1 MAKPRL
7 AGRALSDITIL
18 AGNKEGTQTMN
29 TCQHCHK
36 PTDSTYTL
44 CDECELRFALTLY
57 QIASDLTQIHD
68 SLDATLHPGGHQ
80 PGRVILAVPPTPI
93 RLEVLDLLDLI
104 DSTTGELYHIL
115 EGTETPAEPLF
126 DMLCDC
132 AAAERLNTFPDAEM
146 YFTQYERLARKADN
160 ILDPPEERREI
171 GTCTNPLCGIM
182 LTAGS
187 RDQWVTCPICGTEQR
202 VLTVKLKRLETLCF
216 DQSKTGTASEIS
228 KAFTDSGITIRR
240 NTINQWAKRGK
251 INPQTN
257 QDGKPEYA
265 YCDIYRLKIAGA
277 A

>member
-1 MAKPRL
+1 
-7 AGRALSDITIL
+7 
-18 AGNKEGTQTMN
+18 MN

-36 PTDSTYTL
+36 PTDPQHTL
-44 CDECELRFALTLY
+44 CENCELRFAILLY
-57 QIASDLTQIHD
+57 QTASDLRPLHD

-80 PGRVILAVPPTPI
+80 PGRTILATPPTPI

-104 DSTTGELYHIL
+104 DSITGELHRIL
-115 EGTETPAEPLF
+115 LGEPQPLPLF

-132 AAAERLNTFPDAEM
+132 AAADRLATFRDCGM
-146 YFTQYERLARKADN
+146 YMSQYERLARKADN

-187 RDQWVTCPICGTEQR
+187 RDQWVTCPVCGIEQR

-228 KAFTDSGITIRR
+228 KAFTDSGITMRR
-240 NTINQWAKRGK
+240 NLINLWASRGK
-251 INPQTN
+251 IKPQTIR
-257 QDGKPEYA
+257 DGKPEYA